1 VLLNLKISSIKI
13 SKIKNSVF
21 GILMVMIAIPAMAQQ
36 TKMVGRAEMF
46 QTKNIIENATNS
58 MDHTTLVAAVKAA
71 DIVTT
76 LQSKGPFTVFA
87 PVNAAFDKLPMG
99 TVDNLLMMENKTA
112 LQGVLTYHVIAGKLS
127 AKDILKS
134 IKMGKVRLPL

>member
-1 VLLNLKISSIKI
+1 
-13 SKIKNSVF
+13 
-21 GILMVMIAIPAMAQQ
+21 MIAIPAMAQQ

>member
-1 VLLNLKISSIKI
+1 MLLNLKISSIKI